1 MKTVSSY
8 RSLFYKT
15 WESLRENLVLVVG
28 LTATVLILGFILT
41 FIPVAGGLLTGS
53 LYLGYLHCL
62 VKVSRS
68 KNAEWT
74 DLFYFYTNLTRFIQA
89 MVLGA
94 IVQAGTILGFLLL
107 IIPGVWFLVATMY
120 GNAIFVID
128 GASDGVSAVR
138 KSLATVKG
146 VWWNHA
152 GLLIF
157 IAFLNMVG
165 ALFFLVGL
173 LVTIPVSALMLVEVI
188 SPSKASPTGEDSNL
202 VADFPSGND
211 SDQLKL
217 F

>member
-8 RSLFYKT
+8 RALFYQT

-28 LTATVLILGFILT
+28 LTATVLILGFMLT
-41 FIPVAGGLLTGS
+41 FIPIVGGLLTGS

-62 VKVSRS
+62 VKLSRS
-68 KNAEWT
+68 GNAEWP
-74 DLFYFYTNLTRFIQA
+74 DLFYFYTDLARFIQA
-89 MVLGA
+89 LVVGA
-94 IVQAGTILGFLLL
+94 IVQAGTILGFILL
-107 IIPGVWFLVATMY
+107 IVPGVWFVVATMY
-120 GNAIFVID
+120 ANAIFVLE

-138 KSLATVKG
+138 KSLETVKG

-157 IAFLNMVG
+157 IGFLNMVG

-173 LVTIPVSALMLVEVI
+173 LITIPVSALMLVEVI
-188 SPSKASPTGEDSNL
+188 SPLKAAPGEAALDQGAESQ
-202 VADFPSGND
+202 AASEA
-211 SDQLKL
+211 DQLKL